1 MKDITQKSEA
11 PVKMRV
17 RIKQRTGFRW
27 IVANMQAKIIRQK
40 HQLCQRLPPQIHTW
54 KQSCI
59 SRIGWM
65 ACQSMRGW
73 SQHPITGFTFRC
85 WFASGRLQFQV
96 VLTKKKSKG
105 SMEVVKKKGRRHRQ
119 VCYHLIRLKKR
130 AGEQAR
136 LTIKQREMQLV
147 QGRSK
152 TLHQLLLAC

>member
-1 MKDITQKSEA
+1 MKDTTQKSEA
-11 PVKMRV
+11 QVKMRV
-17 RIKQRTGFRW
+17 RIKQRTGLGRRV
-27 IVANMQAKIIRQK
+27 VANMQAKKIRQK

-54 KQSCI
+54 KQSCT

-73 SQHPITGFTFRC
+73 SQHPITGFTFRG

-96 VLTKKKSKG
+96 VLAKKSNG
-105 SMEVVKKKGRRHRQ
+105 SMEVVKKGRRHIQ

-136 LTIKQREMQLV
+136 LTIKQRQMQLV
-147 QGRSK
+147 QGRST
-152 TLHQLLLAC
+152 TLHQLLLGC